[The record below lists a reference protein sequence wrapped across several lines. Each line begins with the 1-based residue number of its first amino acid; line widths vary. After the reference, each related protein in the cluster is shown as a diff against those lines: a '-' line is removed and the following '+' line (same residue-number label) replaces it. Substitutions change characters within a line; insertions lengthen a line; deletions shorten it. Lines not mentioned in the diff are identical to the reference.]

1 MLQTATGTAT
11 PMIAI
16 IISAC
21 LLSDPGVC
29 RDQTIP
35 LSPEVSAVRCVMTAP
50 PHVAKWSEEHPEWRV
65 VRWRCGAGGR
75 LDI

>member
-1 MLQTATGTAT
+1 MLGGAPTDA

-16 IISAC
+16 ILSIC
-21 LLSDPGVC
+21 LLADPGVC

-35 LSPEVSAVRCVMTAP
+35 LDADVSPMRCVMFAP

-65 VRWRCGAGGR
+65 VRWRCSTLR
-75 LDI
+75 RQDI

>member
-1 MLQTATGTAT
+1 
-11 PMIAI
+11 MIAI

-35 LSPEVSAVRCVMTAP
+35 LSSEYASAVRCMMTAP
-50 PHVAKWSEEHPEWRV
+50 PHVAQWSEEHPEWRI
-65 VRWRCGAGGR
+65 VRWRCGPSNR
-75 LDI
+75 QDI